1 MVHSITKSTVC
12 GRRSPRST
20 TRVWPCGVGLPQMR
34 GIADLLH
41 DWDDPLRPLLE
52 VTHHAASLHL
62 RRRGRSLSPHR
73 RSSRVA
79 PLLFLPRLLQ
89 LTSSIVPFPFTS
101 LIASSNRGAREE
113 PQPSQQETPVQA
125 EPSSSVLQ
133 PPSSPSGSWPY
144 LSEYKDDITSDA
156 LVSTSSLCP
165 DSAPL

>member
-79 PLLFLPRLLQ
+79 LPLFLPRLLQ
-89 LTSSIVPFPFTS
+89 SMSSIVPFPFTS
-101 LIASSNRGAREE
+101 FIASSNAGAREE

-133 PPSSPSGSWPY
+133 PLSPPNGSCPN
-144 LSEYKDDITSDA
+144 LLEYNFAIISDA
-156 LVSTSSLCP
+156 LVSTSSLSP